1 MVLDMSAFSLW
12 FDRCVGKWESQRRYL
27 YNGNDTPDNITT
39 HFEIVTT
46 DKGHAVRWES
56 DRNTG
61 EMNFV
66 IEGDVLQRDIGY
78 YTNDPTSSKMTLID
92 EDTVVFRTTY
102 GGVSYREEIRLLHN
116 DTIRLRQTIGFKG
129 DKVNV
134 VGQYYET
141 KVE

>member
-1 MVLDMSAFSLW
+1 MVLDMSAFVTW

-27 YNGNDTPDNITT
+27 YNGNDKPDNITT
-39 HFEIVTT
+39 HFEIKST
-46 DKGHAVRWES
+46 DDGYAVHWGS

-66 IEGDVLQRDIGY
+66 IEGDVLKRDIGY

-92 EDTVVFRTTY
+92 GDTVVFQTTY

-116 DTIRLRQTIGFKG
+116 DTIRLRQTVGFKG